1 MGKHKT
7 AISLTLDRD
16 LCDWFSGGGKNRS
29 LEINSVLRRF
39 LRKKLNDDED
49 GNFDETLLEDLTINN
64 HLSRALA
71 LIQDK
76 EGSNS
81 LQAQIIVQFLAH
93 YRGD

>member
-29 LEINSVLRRF
+29 QLINHVLRMY
-39 LRKKLNDDED
+39 LRKRLNDE
-49 GNFDETLLEDLTINN
+49 NESEFEETLLEDKTINN
-64 HLSRALA
+64 HLGAAYAMITNIEGFESLGASLLRT
-71 LIQDK
+71 LI
-76 EGSNS
+76 E
-81 LQAQIIVQFLAH
+81 F

>member
-29 LEINSVLRRF
+29 LEINSVLRKF
-39 LRKKLNDDED
+39 LRKHLSNEDESE
-49 GNFDETLLEDLTINN
+49 FDETLMEDLTINN

-81 LQAQIIVQFLAH
+81 LQAQILVQFIAH

>member
-29 LEINSVLRRF
+29 LEIKSVS
-39 LRKKLNDDED
+39 RKFVRKHLSDESESE
-49 GNFDETLLEDLTINN
+49 FEETLLEDLTINN

-71 LIQDK
+71 LIQKRD
-76 EGSNS
+76 GADS
-81 LQAQIIVQFLAH
+81 LYAQIIVQFITH

>member
-29 LEINSVLRRF
+29 LEINSVLRKY
-39 LRKKLNDDED
+39 LRKELSDKEDDDE
-49 GNFDETLLEDLTINN
+49 EIPLEDLTIGN

-71 LIQDK
+71 LIQRRD
-76 EGSNS
+76 GADS
-81 LQAQIIVQFLAH
+81 LFAQIIVQFITH